1 MRAEIQLEIKSEEDA
16 EVVLSSVSPDNKP
29 VPEGLVV
36 KSRREGAKLVLA
48 VDCKRGLQSFMATLE
63 DIMSAVDLSIR
74 TIETVKKE

>member
-1 MRAEIQLEIKSEEDA
+1 
-16 EVVLSSVSPDNKP
+16 
-29 VPEGLVV
+29 
-36 KSRREGAKLVLA
+36 